1 MKSFITISI
10 LLGILAGSAFLF
22 RHSLEEALIGI
33 DIQELATY
41 EMIEEPAPPTG
52 QHTSP
57 SLPAS
62 KNTSGAQHKQTDPSE
77 QTPVTRIADVIEKVQ
92 QVITPGPL
100 THKQN
105 NVVGTLTVSGIVAA
119 TNNERVSAGNTPL
132 SPNAKLNTA
141 ARIKLQHMFDNQYFA
156 HNGPDG
162 TTPSHWVDNAGYAYK
177 LTGENLAL
185 GDFSDDTDLVTA
197 WMNSPGHRANILKAE
212 FTDIGIAV
220 GKGVFDEQETWLA
233 VQVFGRPQPVC
244 DNPDSALEK
253 TITSNQ
259 TNIESMNVALVTKKQ
274 ALDTIKNKR
283 SSAYNKEASA
293 YNKLVGTYN
302 ALVETTKELVAEYNL
317 TVQAF
322 NACMEDG

>member
-1 MKSFITISI
+1 MKSFIIISI
-10 LLGILAGSAFLF
+10 LLGLLAGSAFLF

-41 EMIEEPAPPTG
+41 EMIQEPPSPPS
-52 QHTSP
+52 QNTSP

-62 KNTSGAQHKQTDPSE
+62 KNTSGAQHKQTDTNE
-77 QTPVTRIADVIEKVQ
+77 HTTLTLIADVIDKAQ

-100 THKQN
+100 KHSQN
-105 NVVGTLTVSGIVAA
+105 NTIGVLTTSGVVAA
-119 TNNERVSAGNTPL
+119 TNNERVSAGHAPL

-185 GDFSDDTDLVTA
+185 GDFSDDTNLVTA

-220 GKGVFDEQETWLA
+220 GKGIFDEQETWLA

-244 DNPDSALEK
+244 DNPDSTLEK

-274 ALDTIKNKR
+274 ALDTIENKR

-293 YNKLVGTYN
+293 YNELVRTYN
-302 ALVETTKELVAEYNL
+302 ELVETTKELVAAYNI

-322 NACMEDG
+322 NACMAE